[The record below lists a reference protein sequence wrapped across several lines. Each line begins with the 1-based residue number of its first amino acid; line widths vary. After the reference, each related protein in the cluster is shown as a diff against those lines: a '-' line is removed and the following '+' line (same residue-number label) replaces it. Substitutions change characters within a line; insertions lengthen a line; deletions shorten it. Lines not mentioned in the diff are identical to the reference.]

1 MLLVLKVHLLKFSQ
15 EDVAKRRIIME
26 NVAVLGAG
34 SWGTALALVL
44 HDNGHDVRLW
54 THLEAHA
61 KEINATHH
69 NHAYLNNVE
78 IPSTITVTSN
88 LETALADT
96 TAVVFVLPTTA
107 IRPVCQQVKAVLDHP
122 VTIIHGTKGIEPETF
137 KRVSEMMEEELSSD
151 CFDEIVVLSGPSHA
165 EEVSIKQPTTVSA
178 SSLSEKSALH
188 AQQLFMNERFRV
200 YTNKDVLGVELGGS
214 LKNIIALGAG
224 ISDGLGYG
232 DNAKAALVTR
242 GLAEIARLGTA
253 MGADPLTFIGL
264 TGIGDLI
271 VTSTSQHS
279 RNWRAGN
286 LLAKGGS
293 LDSILTEMGMV
304 VEGVRTAKAA
314 YHLAKEKDIDMPI
327 TSGIYHILFEGA
339 DPQAMVDQ
347 LMTRQRRPETDEV
360 HEMLKS
366 YYLKQK

>member
-1 MLLVLKVHLLKFSQ
+1 
-15 EDVAKRRIIME
+15 ME
-26 NVAVLGAG
+26 KVAVLGAG

-44 HDNGHDVRLW
+44 NDNGHDVWLW
-54 THLEAHA
+54 THLEEHA
-61 KEINATHH
+61 KEINETHH
-69 NHAYLNNVE
+69 NKAYLNNVE
-78 IPSTITVTSN
+78 IPETITVTSD
-88 LETALADT
+88 LTETIKDATAL
-96 TAVVFVLPTTA
+96 VFVLPTKA
-107 IRPVCQQVKAVLDHP
+107 IRPVCQQVKDVLDHK

-137 KRVSEMMEEELSSD
+137 KRVSEMMEEELTRTY
-151 CFDEIVVLSGPSHA
+151 FDEIVVLSGPSHA

-178 SSLSEKSALH
+178 SSLSEKSATH
-188 AQQLFMNERFRV
+188 AQHLFMNGRFRV
-200 YTNKDVLGVELGGS
+200 YTNKDVVGVELGGS

-286 LLAKGGS
+286 LLAKGSS
-293 LDSILTEMGMV
+293 LDDILQEMGMV

-314 YHLAKEKDIDMPI
+314 YHLAKEKGIDMPI

-347 LMTRQRRPETDEV
+347 LMTRQKRPETDEI
-360 HEMLKS
+360 HEMLKTH
-366 YYLKQK
+366 YFKKEK

>member
-1 MLLVLKVHLLKFSQ
+1 
-15 EDVAKRRIIME
+15 ME
-26 NVAVLGAG
+26 KVAVLGAG

-44 HDNGHDVRLW
+44 NDNGHDVWLW

-61 KEINATHH
+61 KEINETHH
-69 NHAYLNNVE
+69 NKAYLNNVE
-78 IPSTITVTSN
+78 IPETITVTSD
-88 LETALADT
+88 LTEAVKDT
-96 TAVVFVLPTTA
+96 TALVFVLPTKA
-107 IRPVCQQVKAVLDHP
+107 IRPVCQQVKQVLDHH

-137 KRVSEMMEEELSSD
+137 KRVSEMMEEELSRTY
-151 CFDEIVVLSGPSHA
+151 FDEVVVLSGPSHA

-178 SSLSEKSALH
+178 SSLSEESATH
-188 AQQLFMNERFRV
+188 AQRLFMNDRFRV
-200 YTNKDVLGVELGGS
+200 YTNKDVVGVELGGS

-293 LDSILTEMGMV
+293 LDDILQEMGMV

-314 YHLAKEKDIDMPI
+314 YHLAKEKGIDMPI
-327 TSGIYHILFEGA
+327 TSGIYQILFEGV

-347 LMTRQRRPETDEV
+347 LMTRQRRPETDEI
-360 HEMLKS
+360 HDMLKA
-366 YYLKQK
+366 YYLKQEQ

>member
-1 MLLVLKVHLLKFSQ
+1 
-15 EDVAKRRIIME
+15 ME
-26 NVAVLGAG
+26 KVAVLGAG

-44 HDNGHDVRLW
+44 NDNGHDVRLW

-61 KEINATHH
+61 KEINETHH
-69 NHAYLNNVE
+69 NKAYLNNVE
-78 IPSTITVTSN
+78 IPESITVTSD
-88 LETALADT
+88 LTEAVKDT
-96 TAVVFVLPTTA
+96 TALVFVLPTKA
-107 IRPVCQQVKAVLDHP
+107 IRPVCQQVKQVLDHD

-137 KRVSEMMEEELSSD
+137 KRVSEMMEEELTRTY
-151 CFDEIVVLSGPSHA
+151 FDEVVVLSGPSHA

-178 SSLSEKSALH
+178 SSLSEKSATH
-188 AQQLFMNERFRV
+188 AQHLFMNDRFRV
-200 YTNKDVLGVELGGS
+200 YTNKDVIGVELGGS

-293 LDSILTEMGMV
+293 LDDILQEMGMV

-314 YHLAKEKDIDMPI
+314 YHLAKEKGIDMPI
-327 TSGIYHILFEGA
+327 TSGIYQILFEGV

-360 HEMLKS
+360 HEMLKAH
-366 YYLKQK
+366 YLKQEK